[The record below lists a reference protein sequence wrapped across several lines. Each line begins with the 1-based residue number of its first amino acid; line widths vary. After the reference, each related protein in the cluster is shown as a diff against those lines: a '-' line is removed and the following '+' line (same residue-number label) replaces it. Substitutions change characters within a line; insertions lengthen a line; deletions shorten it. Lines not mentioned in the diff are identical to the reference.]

1 MNLHEILFKA
11 TKFILIDKILKRL
24 TITTH
29 ADSDALFETAIL
41 TAISVDSEDAALLI
55 LGARTILNLLLDAP
69 TKEALRIT
77 NKTLVNLTVT
87 VRRRP
92 R

>member
-1 MNLHEILFKA
+1 MK
-11 TKFILIDKILKRL
+11 TKIYLLRKILEKRL

-29 ADSDALFETAIL
+29 AYGDALFETAIL
-41 TAISVDSEDAALLI
+41 AAIPVDSEDAALLI
-55 LGARTILNLLLDAP
+55 LRARPILNLLLDAP
-69 TKEALRIT
+69 AEKALRIT
-77 NKTLVNLTVT
+77 NKTLVNLSVA

>member
-1 MNLHEILFKA
+1 MKCF
-11 TKFILIDKILKRL
+11 RL

-41 TAISVDSEDAALLI
+41 TAIPVDPEDAALLI
-55 LGARTILNLLLDAP
+55 LGARPILNFLLDAP
-69 TKEALRIT
+69 AEKALRIT
-77 NKTLVNLTVT
+77 NKTLVNLTVA

>member
-1 MNLHEILFKA
+1 MH
-11 TKFILIDKILKRL
+11 KILKRL

-29 ADSDALFETAIL
+29 ADGNALFKTAIL
-41 TAISVDSEDAALLI
+41 TAIPVDSKDAALLI

-69 TKEALRIT
+69 AKEALRIT
-77 NKTLVNLTVT
+77 NKTLVNLTVA

>member
-1 MNLHEILFKA
+1 MH
-11 TKFILIDKILKRL
+11 KILKRL

-29 ADSDALFETAIL
+29 ADGDALFETAIL
-41 TAISVDSEDAALLI
+41 TAIPVDSEDAALLI
-55 LGARTILNLLLDAP
+55 LGARAILNLLLDAP

-77 NKTLVNLTVT
+77 NKTLVNLTVA

>member
-1 MNLHEILFKA
+1 MH
-11 TKFILIDKILKRL
+11 KILKRL
-24 TITTH
+24 TIATH
-29 ADSDALFETAIL
+29 ADGDALFETAIL
-41 TAISVDSEDAALLI
+41 TAIPVDSEDAALLI

-77 NKTLVNLTVT
+77 NKTLVNLTVA

>member
-1 MNLHEILFKA
+1 MH
-11 TKFILIDKILKRL
+11 KILKRL

-29 ADSDALFETAIL
+29 ADGDALFETAIL
-41 TAISVDSEDAALLI
+41 TAIPVDSKDAALLI

-77 NKTLVNLTVT
+77 NKTLVNLTVA

>member
-1 MNLHEILFKA
+1 MINFYEILFKA

-55 LGARTILNLLLDAP
+55 LGARTILNLLLNAP

-87 VRRRP
+87 V
-92 R
+92 

>member
-1 MNLHEILFKA
+1 MRE
-11 TKFILIDKILKRL
+11 ILKRL

-29 ADSDALFETAIL
+29 ADGDALFETAIL
-41 TAISVDSEDAALLI
+41 TAIPVDSEDAALLI
-55 LGARTILNLLLDAP
+55 LGARPILNLLLDAP
-69 TKEALRIT
+69 AEKALRIT
-77 NKTLVNLTVT
+77 NKTLVNLTVA

>member
-1 MNLHEILFKA
+1 MH
-11 TKFILIDKILKRL
+11 KILKRL

-29 ADSDALFETAIL
+29 ADGNALFETAIL
-41 TAISVDSEDAALLI
+41 TTIPVDSKDAALLI
-55 LGARTILNLLLDAP
+55 LGTRTILNLLLDTP

-77 NKTLVNLTVT
+77 NKTFVNLTVT